1 VRVPAARRLHLSAIT
16 AGLVLVAACW
26 TERAASPP
34 LSNRI
39 VTAPSSGWRMTHNGV
54 GPLRGET
61 LATLEE
67 LQHLLPRARVVAS
80 DLGEASG
87 LVYDVFDGDERVLY
101 VVPDDV
107 EGYAEGD
114 DRRYDTTIF
123 AVFAVSGRVSIEGR
137 TWRVGQPFTDDA
149 RLDRCECWG
158 GGEVTACF
166 RIGTHLRV
174 IFDEPCENATHEGA
188 RSMRGKPIARV
199 MWKRVIEP
207 PGLFDD

>member
-1 VRVPAARRLHLSAIT
+1 MRVPAARRLYLSALALVF
-16 AGLVLVAACW
+16 AGACW
-26 TERAASPP
+26 TDRSASPP

-39 VTAPSSGWRMTHNGV
+39 VTPPASGWRMTHNGV
-54 GPLRGET
+54 GPLRSET
-61 LATLEE
+61 LATQEE
-67 LQHLLPRARVVAS
+67 LQRLLPRARVVAN
-80 DLGEASG
+80 DLGEGSG
-87 LVYDVFDGDERVLY
+87 LVFDVFEGAERVLY

-107 EGYAEGD
+107 AGYLDGD
-114 DRRYDTTIF
+114 EDRQYANTIF

-149 RLDRCECWG
+149 GLDRCECWG

-174 IFDEPCENATHEGA
+174 IFEEPCETAKQTGA
-188 RSMRGKPIARV
+188 GSMRGKVISRV
-199 MWKRVIEP
+199 MWKRVIES

>member
-1 VRVPAARRLHLSAIT
+1 MRVPAARRLHLSAL
-16 AGLVLVAACW
+16 AAALVFVAACW
-26 TERAASPP
+26 TERGAPQP

-39 VTAPSSGWRMTHNGV
+39 ATAPSPGWRMTHNGV

-61 LATLEE
+61 LATEEE
-67 LQHLLPRARVVAS
+67 LQHLLPHARVVAT
-80 DLGEASG
+80 DLSESSG
-87 LVYDVFDGDERVLY
+87 LVYDVFEGEERMVY

-107 EGYAEGD
+107 EGYTEGD
-114 DRRYDTTIF
+114 ERRYARTIF

-149 RLDRCECWG
+149 GLDRCECWG
-158 GGEVTACF
+158 GGSVTACF

-174 IFDEPCENATHEGA
+174 IFDEPCENATQEGA
-188 RSMRGKPIARV
+188 RVMLGKRIARV

-207 PGLFDD
+207 PGLLDD